1 MYSCLLKLSPVLFG
15 VACLTSCSSANNKP
29 LSIKF
34 SPDSTSIVFSGI
46 DPAGLWQI
54 KSRPGTDTA
63 HADVVSVL
71 EMESD
76 GDSSGM
82 EHNVAGKLEITD
94 SNLIFKPEKS
104 FISGKNYLIISYM
117 NVKFATN
124 QKIISGQLN
133 HSVKPQQMVL
143 KR

>member
-1 MYSCLLKLSPVLFG
+1 MYSYLFKIPPLLFG
-15 VACLTSCSSANNKP
+15 VACLMSCSLANNKP

-34 SPDSTSIVFSGI
+34 SADSTSIVFSDI

-54 KSRPGTDTA
+54 KNRPGIDTA

-71 EMESD
+71 EMSSD
-76 GDSSGM
+76 DDTSGI
-82 EHNVAGKLEITD
+82 EHNVAGKLMITD
-94 SNLIFKPEKS
+94 SNLVFKPVKS
-104 FISGKNYLIISYM
+104 FISGKNYLVISYM
-117 NVKFATN
+117 NVKFASN

-133 HSVKPQQMVL
+133 HSVKPQQVVL